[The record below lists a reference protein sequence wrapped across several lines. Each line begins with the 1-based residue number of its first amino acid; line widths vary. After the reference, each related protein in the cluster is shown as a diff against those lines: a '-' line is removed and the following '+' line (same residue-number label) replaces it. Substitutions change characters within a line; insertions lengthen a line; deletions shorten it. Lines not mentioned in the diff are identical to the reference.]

1 MYISIFIYVDDYIDV
16 YVYVYVVVYVDED
29 KELSLSSECYRPGE
43 GSSF

>member
-1 MYISIFIYVDDYIDV
+1 MYISIFIYVDDNID
-16 YVYVYVVVYVDED
+16 VYVVVYVDED